1 MTIVDAAE
9 PSQSGPPVVIP
20 VAADGVQRA
29 TITLD
34 SYSYTPNH
42 LIVEAGKPVEL
53 TLTSVTTID
62 PAQFY
67 HQRPGG
73 KPIRRTG
80 CECRQDGHHEIYT
93 DSAWHISH
101 LLRQTSLA
109 VAQPSR
115 QRDGREAGSAIG
127 VATSIETSKQELLR
141 DLLKQV
147 SRLFYTTLVVVPA
160 DVRDQVSLGYL
171 FARAA
176 DTIADT
182 ELIDR
187 PRRLD
192 LLGQL
197 KAQFVSDQIAWAQV
211 REIQQAVG
219 PIQQNSA
226 ERILLERL
234 EDCFRLFQ
242 TFSPDDRRRVQ
253 RLMTT
258 LTQGMEMDL
267 AVFPGTSAE
276 DLTVLKTLDD
286 LDRYTYYVAG
296 CVGEFWTD
304 LMCAHRKA
312 LASWKVREMSEV
324 GVRFGKGLQLT
335 NIVKDIA
342 HDLQKGRCYVP
353 APMLAEAGL
362 TARDLLDQRN
372 RPRFQPVLSKLVRM
386 AVEHLDQGWLYTMA
400 IPRFETR
407 LRLSCMWPILSAG
420 ESLKLVMNS
429 PDLLNPAVKVKIP
442 RSKVYQIMAL
452 TTFTGAC
459 GYVGTAYWG
468 RLRKQII

>member
-1 MTIVDAAE
+1 
-9 PSQSGPPVVIP
+9 
-20 VAADGVQRA
+20 
-29 TITLD
+29 
-34 SYSYTPNH
+34 
-42 LIVEAGKPVEL
+42 
-53 TLTSVTTID
+53 
-62 PAQFY
+62 
-67 HQRPGG
+67 
-73 KPIRRTG
+73 
-80 CECRQDGHHEIYT
+80 
-93 DSAWHISH
+93 
-101 LLRQTSLA
+101 
-109 VAQPSR
+109 
-115 QRDGREAGSAIG
+115 
-127 VATSIETSKQELLR
+127 VATSIDPSKQELLR

-147 SRLFYTTLVVVPA
+147 SRLFYTTLVVVPS
-160 DVRDQVSLGYL
+160 DVRDQVSLAYL

-192 LLGQL
+192 LLSQL
-197 KAQFVSDQIAWAQV
+197 KAQFVSDQIAWTQV

-219 PIQQNSA
+219 PIQQNAA

-234 EDCFRLFQ
+234 EDCFKLFQ
-242 TFSPDDRRRVQ
+242 TFAPDDRRRVQ

-267 AVFPGTSAE
+267 AVFPGTSAG
-276 DLTVLKTLDD
+276 DLTALKTLDD

-312 LASWKVREMSEV
+312 LSSWKVREMSEV

-335 NIVKDIA
+335 NIVKDVA

-362 TARDLLDQRN
+362 IGRDLLDQRN
-372 RPRFQPVLSKLVRM
+372 RARFQPVLNKLVRM
-386 AVEHLDQGWLYTMA
+386 AVEHLDQGWLYAMA
-400 IPRFETR
+400 IPRSETR

-442 RSKVYQIMAL
+442 RSQVYQMIAL

-459 GYVGTAYWG
+459 GYTGTAYWG
-468 RLRKQII
+468 RLRKQIV

>member
-1 MTIVDAAE
+1 M
-9 PSQSGPPVVIP
+9 
-20 VAADGVQRA
+20 
-29 TITLD
+29 
-34 SYSYTPNH
+34 
-42 LIVEAGKPVEL
+42 
-53 TLTSVTTID
+53 
-62 PAQFY
+62 
-67 HQRPGG
+67 
-73 KPIRRTG
+73 
-80 CECRQDGHHEIYT
+80 
-93 DSAWHISH
+93 
-101 LLRQTSLA
+101 
-109 VAQPSR
+109 
-115 QRDGREAGSAIG
+115 
-127 VATSIETSKQELLR
+127 ATSIETSKQELLR
-141 DLLKQV
+141 DLLRQV

-160 DVRDQVSLGYL
+160 DVRDQVSLAYL

-192 LLGQL
+192 FLGQL
-197 KAQFVSDQIAWAQV
+197 KGQFISDQISWGQI
-211 REIQQAVG
+211 REIQRAMG
-219 PIQQNSA
+219 PLQRDSS
-226 ERILLERL
+226 ERVLIERL
-234 EDCFRLFQ
+234 EDCFKLFQ
-242 TFSPDDRRRVQ
+242 EFSPDDRRCVQ

-267 AVFPGTSAE
+267 SVFPGTSFK
-276 DLTVLKTLDD
+276 DLVALKTVDD

-304 LMCAHRKA
+304 LMCAHRRA
-312 LASWKVREMSEV
+312 LASWNVREMSEV

-353 APMLAEAGL
+353 APMLSEAGL
-362 TARDLLDQRN
+362 KAHDLLNQEN
-372 RPRFQPVLSKLVRM
+372 LSRFRPVLSTLVRM
-386 AVEHLDQGWLYTMA
+386 AIEHLDQGWMYAMSV
-400 IPRFETR
+400 PRYETR

-442 RSKVYQIMAL
+442 RSKVYQIIAL
-452 TTFTGAC
+452 TTGTFAC

-468 RLRKQII
+468 RLRKQIV

>member
-1 MTIVDAAE
+1 M
-9 PSQSGPPVVIP
+9 
-20 VAADGVQRA
+20 
-29 TITLD
+29 
-34 SYSYTPNH
+34 
-42 LIVEAGKPVEL
+42 
-53 TLTSVTTID
+53 
-62 PAQFY
+62 
-67 HQRPGG
+67 
-73 KPIRRTG
+73 
-80 CECRQDGHHEIYT
+80 
-93 DSAWHISH
+93 
-101 LLRQTSLA
+101 
-109 VAQPSR
+109 
-115 QRDGREAGSAIG
+115 
-127 VATSIETSKQELLR
+127 ATSIEPCKQELLR

-160 DVRDQVSLGYL
+160 DVRDQVSLAYL

-197 KAQFVSDQIAWAQV
+197 KAQFVSDQIAWTQV

-226 ERILLERL
+226 ERSLLERL
-234 EDCFRLFQ
+234 ADCFKIFQ
-242 TFSPDDRRRVQ
+242 TFSPDDRRCIQ

-267 AVFPGTSAE
+267 VVFPGTSAR

-286 LDRYTYYVAG
+286 LDRYTYYAAG

-304 LMCAHRKA
+304 LMCAHRTA
-312 LASWKVREMSEV
+312 LASWKVRDMAEI

-335 NIVKDIA
+335 NIVKDVA

-362 TARDLLDQRN
+362 TAGDLLDQHN
-372 RPRFQPVLSKLVRM
+372 RTRFQPVLSKLVRM
-386 AVEHLDQGWLYTMA
+386 AVEHLDQGWLYAMA
-400 IPRFETR
+400 IPRYETR

-442 RSKVYQIMAL
+442 RSQVYQIIAL

-468 RLRKQII
+468 HLRKQIV

>member
-1 MTIVDAAE
+1 MA
-9 PSQSGPPVVIP
+9 
-20 VAADGVQRA
+20 
-29 TITLD
+29 
-34 SYSYTPNH
+34 
-42 LIVEAGKPVEL
+42 
-53 TLTSVTTID
+53 TSV
-62 PAQFY
+62 
-67 HQRPGG
+67 
-73 KPIRRTG
+73 
-80 CECRQDGHHEIYT
+80 
-93 DSAWHISH
+93 
-101 LLRQTSLA
+101 
-109 VAQPSR
+109 
-115 QRDGREAGSAIG
+115 
-127 VATSIETSKQELLR
+127 ETFKQELLR

-160 DVRDQVSLGYL
+160 DVRDQVSLAYL

-197 KAQFVSDQIAWAQV
+197 KAQFVNDQLIWTQIQ
-211 REIQQAVG
+211 EIQQAVA
-219 PIQQNSA
+219 PIQQDSA

-234 EDCFRLFQ
+234 EDCFKLFQ
-242 TFSPDDRRRVQ
+242 TFSPDDRRRIQ
-253 RLMTT
+253 RLMST

-267 AVFPGTSAE
+267 VVFHGTTAE

-304 LMCAHRKA
+304 LMCAHRTA

-342 HDLQKGRCYVP
+342 HDLQRGRCYVP

-362 TARDLLDQRN
+362 TGRDLLDQRN
-372 RPRFQPVLSKLVRM
+372 RARFQPVLNKLVRM
-386 AVEHLDQGWLYTMA
+386 AVEHLDQGWLYAMA
-400 IPRFETR
+400 VPRYETR

-442 RSKVYQIMAL
+442 RSQVYQIMAL
-452 TTFTGAC
+452 TTGTFAC
-459 GYVGTAYWG
+459 GHVGTACWG
-468 RLRKQII
+468 RLRKQIV